1 MKKVF
6 IFLFLNFYA
15 GLSIHASDKIISDS
29 LKIPYEKLKFV
40 ILCFKLSPPYDAEIT
55 ALNKL
60 ANEYKNYV
68 SPVVIKDDELNK
80 YKELFTK
87 NQFRSLQE
95 YILNKNEHQKN
106 ATSFPV
112 ILTLNKDGIVQN
124 AWSGDRTDDGL
135 KRDEFYDKIKAG
147 LEEIAKQR

>member
-1 MKKVF
+1 M
-6 IFLFLNFYA
+6 
-15 GLSIHASDKIISDS
+15 
-29 LKIPYEKLKFV
+29 